1 MDFGRFLDLVR
12 AFEREGVEYVLV
24 GGVAVNLHGLARTTE
39 DVDFF
44 VRPTSG
50 NIERLRRALSSL
62 WDDVEIEAIRP
73 EDFETYPTLRYG
85 PPGEDFV
92 VDLITRIGTAVRFE
106 DLEAEAQVID
116 GVRVKVATPA
126 TLVRM
131 KERTVRPIDKSDA
144 DALRRMFGLEER

>member
-1 MDFGRFLDLVR
+1 MEFGRFLDLVR

-39 DVDFF
+39 DVDLF
-44 VRPTSG
+44 VRPAPG
-50 NIERLRRALSSL
+50 NIARVRRALRSL
-62 WDDVEIEAIRP
+62 WDDAEVDAIRP
-73 EDFETYPTLRYG
+73 EDFEAYPTLRYG
-85 PPGEDFV
+85 PPDEDFV
-92 VDLITRIGTAVRFE
+92 VDLITRIGTAFRYE

-116 GVRVKVATPA
+116 GVRVVVATPA

-144 DALRRMFGLEER
+144 DALRRMFGLEGR